1 MSPDRDVP
9 GRPAA
14 PPDPLRS
21 FRGVILLTLILE
33 GIVVLLTLPW
43 VAKLGSGV
51 DSWQGVL
58 VGALALAH
66 FLACGLAGR
75 SWGVLLALGLQAILL
90 ISWLAV
96 TALGIVGLIFG
107 VVWAVLW
114 WLRHDVAKR
123 MAQGRL
129 PSQQPSTSD

>member
-1 MSPDRDVP
+1 MSTAEQ
-9 GRPAA
+9 PAA

-21 FRGVILLTLILE
+21 FRGVVLLTLILE

-66 FLACGLAGR
+66 FLACGVAGR
-75 SWGVLLALGLQAILL
+75 HWGILLALGLQAILL

>member
-1 MSPDRDVP
+1 MS
-9 GRPAA
+9 A
-14 PPDPLRS
+14 PDPLRS

-51 DSWQGVL
+51 DSWQGAL
-58 VGALALAH
+58 VGAMALAH
-66 FLACGLAGR
+66 FLACGVAGR
-75 SWGVLLALGLQAILL
+75 PWAILLALVLQAILL

-107 VVWAVLW
+107 LVWAILW
-114 WLRHDVAKR
+114 WFRHDVAKR

-129 PSQQPSTSD
+129 PSQQQISD